1 MNLWK
6 TAFKKFED
14 SFQTFKGCLP
24 QISLGPFLNTLSHII
39 FKTSDL
45 NPFKVG
51 NPTKLPKYDFCQ
63 NSIFFRYFK
72 IFPDIRSNF
81 FQKQS
86 WIHPETHKTLINLS
100 YQNTIHLSKYST
112 FGKPLYSEFLLTTIL
127 WFIYYFC
134 LGKILRS
141 FIWLQPFQTK
151 YNPRRQNFV

>member
-1 MNLWK
+1 METQPNFPNM
-6 TAFKKFED
+6 T
-14 SFQTFKGCLP
+14 
-24 QISLGPFLNTLSHII
+24 
-39 FKTSDL
+39 
-45 NPFKVG
+45 
-51 NPTKLPKYDFCQ
+51 CQ

-81 FQKQS
+81 FQKQP

-100 YQNTIHLSKYST
+100 YQNTTHLSKYST
-112 FGKPLYSEFLLTTIL
+112 FGKPLYSEFLLTAIL

-151 YNPRRQNFV
+151 YNPRRQNFVWIFKHFQGVFVICLISPKNLKTKNKH